1 MKAVLYAR
9 VSSRE
14 QEEGFSI
21 SAQLKLI
28 KEYAVKNKL
37 KIVNEFIDIETAKQT
52 GRSNFNSMIDFL
64 RDNPEVKN
72 ILCEKTDRLY
82 RNFKDYLT
90 IENRDLRIHLV
101 KENEVLSKES
111 KSHQKFIHGIKILM
125 AKNYVDNLSEEA
137 KKGMQQKAHEGYY
150 PSFAPL
156 GYLNIENELNGRKIK
171 IIGIDPSKSQIIKKI
186 FKLYSTGVYSLQKIS
201 HFANEEGL
209 RSKKGHKLH
218 KSAIYKMLK
227 NPIYYGDFKWNNKI
241 YKGKHSAII
250 SKELF
255 DKVQKTFFSKYNKS
269 QKIQKHNFAFTGL
282 LTCAKCGCA
291 ITAEIQKEKYVY
303 YHCTSYKGKCGNKF
317 IREEILTEKLGELVK
332 KIRIEPKIIDW
343 LKEALLMSHK
353 DEQEYHNSQ
362 IKSLQAQYNKLQHR
376 LDKIY
381 IDKLDGI
388 VTTEFYQEKTNEWKD
403 EQSKILINIE
413 RHKEANT
420 NYFEKGIRI
429 LELAQKAYSAY
440 LEQDN
445 TGKRNLLNILLSN
458 CTLNDGNLYPT
469 YRKPFDLLTNGLSR
483 SNWSG
488 REDLNLRPPEPHS
501 GALPNCATPRHILH
515 YTK

>member
-9 VSSRE
+9 VSSKE
-14 QEEGFSI
+14 QEDGFSI
-21 SAQLKLI
+21 PAQLKLI

-37 KIVNEFIDIETAKQT
+37 KINKEFIDIETAKQA
-52 GRSNFNSMIDFL
+52 GRSNFNDMIDFL
-64 RDNPEVKN
+64 NNNLDVKN

-90 IENRDLRIHLV
+90 IEDLELKIHLV

-125 AKNYVDNLSEEA
+125 AKNYIDNLSEET
-137 KKGMQQKAHEGYY
+137 KKGMLQKANEGYY

-156 GYLNIENELNGRKIK
+156 GYLNIEKELNGRKIK
-171 IIGIDPSKSQIIKKI
+171 TIKVDQSRFPIIKKI
-186 FKLYSTGVYSLQKIS
+186 FQLYATKGYSLEKITS
-201 HFANEEGL
+201 LANEEGL
-209 RSKKGHKLH
+209 RSKKGYKLH
-218 KSAIYKMLK
+218 KSTIHKILK
-227 NPIYYGDFKWNNKI
+227 DPIYYGDFKWNDKI
-241 YKGKHSAII
+241 YKGKHLAII

-255 DKVQKTFFSKYNKS
+255 DEVQNTFSKCNRPE
-269 QKIQKHNFAFTGL
+269 KIKKHNFAFTGL

-291 ITAEIQKEKYVY
+291 ITAEIQKDKYVY
-303 YHCTSYKGKCGNKF
+303 YHCTHYKGKCGNKF
-317 IREEILTEKLGELVK
+317 IREEKLTEKLGELVK
-332 KIRIEPKIIDW
+332 KIKIEPRIIDW

-353 DEQEYHNSQ
+353 DEQEYHTSQ
-362 IKSLQAQYNKLQHR
+362 IKSLQEQYNKLQHR

-381 IDKLDGI
+381 IDKLDEI

-403 EQSKILINIE
+403 EQSKILVNIE
-413 RHKEANT
+413 RHKDANT
-420 NYFEKGIRI
+420 NYFEQGIRI

-440 LEQDN
+440 LEQNN

-469 YRKPFDLLTNGLSR
+469 YRKPFDLLAKGLSR
-483 SNWSG
+483 SNW
-488 REDLNLRPPEPHS
+488 
-501 GALPNCATPRHILH
+501 LPG
-515 YTK
+515 

>member
-1 MKAVLYAR
+1 
-9 VSSRE
+9 
-14 QEEGFSI
+14 
-21 SAQLKLI
+21 
-28 KEYAVKNKL
+28 
-37 KIVNEFIDIETAKQT
+37 
-52 GRSNFNSMIDFL
+52 
-64 RDNPEVKN
+64 
-72 ILCEKTDRLY
+72 
-82 RNFKDYLT
+82 
-90 IENRDLRIHLV
+90 
-101 KENEVLSKES
+101 
-111 KSHQKFIHGIKILM
+111 
-125 AKNYVDNLSEEA
+125 
-137 KKGMQQKAHEGYY
+137 
-150 PSFAPL
+150 
-156 GYLNIENELNGRKIK
+156 
-171 IIGIDPSKSQIIKKI
+171 
-186 FKLYSTGVYSLQKIS
+186 
-201 HFANEEGL
+201 
-209 RSKKGHKLH
+209 
-218 KSAIYKMLK
+218 
-227 NPIYYGDFKWNNKI
+227 
-241 YKGKHSAII
+241 
-250 SKELF
+250 
-255 DKVQKTFFSKYNKS
+255 QKTFFSKYNKS

-291 ITAEIQKEKYVY
+291 ITAEIQKNKYVY

-317 IREEILTEKLGELVK
+317 IREESLTEKLGELVK

-469 YRKPFDLLTNGLSR
+469 YKKPFDLLTNGLSR